1 MLFEEDRQQI
11 IACLA
16 SLLELEDNDSEVS
29 DLLDYLLTLS
39 SQEAL
44 VDYFSQLFQSE
55 KNESLASDIVDF
67 KKGKK
72 LQSNADISTKV
83 SIGNKVSTLTIKN
96 ELKEKKKRERLNQEK
111 EKREEKRRQEK
122 IIEESARMEKKKS
135 ELKESK
141 RKERQN
147 QEKEKR
153 EEERCRENKIKKSE
167 KELNESIKKT
177 KIKELDKLDNL
188 SVDSYNENLNLPQ
201 NLRGK
206 SEKSCGCFGTIHKP
220 LTNCLHCGR
229 IACSYEI
236 DNLHC
241 VYCGFV
247 IETIN
252 AVSQTS
258 IIANDKALL
267 HKERLLKFDRE
278 FTRRT
283 VIYDDQADYF
293 RNSTSTWL
301 TEEEKTVAKKDDTS
315 QRKKLHERK
324 KQTLTIS

>member
-1 MLFEEDRQQI
+1 MGTFAVILFINFIHLQ
-11 IACLA
+11 
-16 SLLELEDNDSEVS
+16 N
-29 DLLDYLLTLS
+29 YGK
-39 SQEAL
+39 EAL
-44 VDYFSQLFQSE
+44 VDYFSQLSQSE

-111 EKREEKRRQEK
+111 EK
-122 IIEESARMEKKKS
+122 MEKKKS

-167 KELNESIKKT
+167 KELNEFMKKT

-301 TEEEKTVAKKDDTS
+301 TEEEKAVAKQDDTS
-315 QRKKLHERK
+315 QRKNLHERK